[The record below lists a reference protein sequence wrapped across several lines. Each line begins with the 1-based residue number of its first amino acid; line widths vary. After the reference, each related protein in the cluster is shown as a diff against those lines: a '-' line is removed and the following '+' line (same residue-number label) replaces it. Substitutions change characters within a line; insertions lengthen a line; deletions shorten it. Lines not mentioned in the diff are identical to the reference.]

1 MSFSLE
7 VLLKKL
13 ETHSLIK
20 KGKMIW
26 TKTTIRSY
34 LLEGKSYQKKL
45 SSRLTFVPMTTSLN
59 SHLLLLTLL
68 NNLKKKTNIFNLEIF
83 LWRTITNRCHI
94 QIIKLQ
100 IMKRKEFRIM
110 NSLRNNSR
118 KQ

>member
-20 KGKMIW
+20 KGKMSWI
-26 TKTTIRSY
+26 KTTIRSY
-34 LLEGKSYQKKL
+34 LLEVKSYQKKL
-45 SSRLTFVPMTTSLN
+45 SSRLIIPMTTSLN

-68 NNLKKKTNIFNLEIF
+68 NNLKKKMNIFNLEIF
-83 LWRTITNRCHI
+83 LWRTITNLCHI

-100 IMKRKEFRIM
+100 MIKRREFRIM